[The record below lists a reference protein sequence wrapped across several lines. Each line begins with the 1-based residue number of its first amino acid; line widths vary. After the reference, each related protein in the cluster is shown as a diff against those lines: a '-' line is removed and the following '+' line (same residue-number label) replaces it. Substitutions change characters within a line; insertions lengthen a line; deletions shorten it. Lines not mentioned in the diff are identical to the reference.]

1 MDTSIEINNTTVPAV
16 GFGTYRTG
24 GYECAD
30 AVKTALDVGYR
41 HIDTAM
47 AYENEAV
54 IGRVIENAD
63 VDRQDV
69 FLTTKIKGY
78 PEFME
83 YDGLLE
89 AADGCLERLGTDYVD
104 LLLMHWWYEPA
115 GDMEGVFEAMDRL
128 VDEGKVRNIGVSNF
142 SLEELQ
148 RAMRLSDHP
157 IFTNQVEYHPYFD
170 QSQLLQFCRENDI
183 LLTAYSP
190 LAEGRVIEDDV
201 LARIGK
207 RYGKSAAQVSIRWL
221 IQQENVITIPKSVNE
236 SHIRKNFD
244 VFDFTLS
251 DTEMQRIAETK
262 GPTLY
267 ELTKEGG
274 KLTQLRA
281 TVGPRLP
288 NSVNRTISTVGS
300 TVSKLVKSLS

>member
-1 MDTSIEINNTTVPAV
+1 MDSSIEINNTTVPAV

-89 AADGCLERLGTDYVD
+89 AAEGCLERLGTDYVD

-170 QSQLLQFCRENDI
+170 QNQLLQFCRENDI

-236 SHIRKNFD
+236 PHIIENFN

-251 DTEMQRIAETK
+251 DTEMQLIAETK

-288 NSVNRTISTVGS
+288 TPVNRTISTVGS

>member
-1 MDTSIEINNTTVPAV
+1 MDTFKEINNTTVPAV

-24 GYECAD
+24 GYECAE
-30 AVKTALDVGYR
+30 AVKTALDSGYR

-54 IGRVIENAD
+54 IGRVIENAT
-63 VDRQDV
+63 VDREDV

-78 PEFME
+78 PEFMQ

-89 AADGCLERLGTDYVD
+89 AAEGCLERLGTDYVD

-115 GDMEGVFEAMDRL
+115 GDMEGVFNAMDRL

-142 SLEELQ
+142 SLEELK
-148 RAMRLSDHP
+148 RAMRLSNHP
-157 IFTNQVEYHPYFD
+157 ILTNQVEYHPYFD
-170 QSQLLQFCRENDI
+170 QSRLLQFCRENDI

-190 LAEGRVIEDDV
+190 LAEGRVVRNDLLTE
-201 LARIGK
+201 IGE

-221 IQQENVITIPKSVNE
+221 IQQENVITIPKSINE
-236 SHIRKNFD
+236 LHIRENLD
-244 VFDFTLS
+244 VFDFALS
-251 DTEMQRIAETK
+251 DAEMQRIAGTK
-262 GPTLY
+262 GPILY

-281 TVGPRLP
+281 TVGSHLP
-288 NSVNRTISTVGS
+288 SPVNKAITTAGSSVLD
-300 TVSKLVKSLS
+300 LVKNMS